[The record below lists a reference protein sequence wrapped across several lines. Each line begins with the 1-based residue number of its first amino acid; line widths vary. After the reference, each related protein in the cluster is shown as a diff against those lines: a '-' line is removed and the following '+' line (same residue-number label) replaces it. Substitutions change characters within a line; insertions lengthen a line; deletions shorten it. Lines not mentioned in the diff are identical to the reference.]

1 MLVIL
6 QEEHHD
12 AWLSVEAGKRGFGP
26 VSGGP
31 NESVAN
37 QLSCK

>member
-6 QEEHHD
+6 EEEHHE
-12 AWLSVEAGKRGFGP
+12 LGYPLKPEKRFGP

-31 NESVAN
+31 NESVAD